1 MEVNVKEARNKI
13 SALLDITQKGGEV
26 LISRR
31 GKKVA
36 RLVPAADVEKRL
48 PDLSAFR
55 ASISVKGAPLS
66 RTVIDGRN
74 AERY

>member
-1 MEVNVKEARNKI
+1 MEINVKEARNKI

-31 GKKVA
+31 GKK
-36 RLVPAADVEKRL
+36 D
-48 PDLSAFR
+48 
-55 ASISVKGAPLS
+55 GPLS
-66 RTVIDGRN
+66 RTVIDSRN

>member
-1 MEVNVKEARNKI
+1 MEINVKEARSKI
-13 SALLDITQKGGEV
+13 SALLDLTQKGEEI

-31 GKKVA
+31 GKRVA
-36 RLVPAADVEKRL
+36 RLVPVADAQKRL

-55 ASISVKGAPLS
+55 ASIAVKGDPLS

-74 AERY
+74 GERY

>member
-1 MEVNVKEARNKI
+1 MEINVKEARNKI
-13 SALLDITQKGGEV
+13 SALLDITEKGGEV

-36 RLVPAADVEKRL
+36 RLVPMADAEKRL

-55 ASISVKGAPLS
+55 ASISVKGGPLS

>member
-1 MEVNVKEARNKI
+1 MEINVREARKRI

-26 LISRR
+26 LISRQ
-31 GKKVA
+31 GKKIA
-36 RLVPAADVEKRL
+36 RLVPVVDPEKRL

-55 ASISVKGAPLS
+55 ASISVRGRPLS
-66 RTVIDGRN
+66 RTVVDDRK

>member
-13 SALLDITQKGGEV
+13 SALLDLTQKGEEI

-36 RLVPAADVEKRL
+36 RLVPVAEAEKRL

-55 ASISVKGAPLS
+55 ASIAVKGDPLS
-66 RTVIDGRN
+66 RVVIDGRN